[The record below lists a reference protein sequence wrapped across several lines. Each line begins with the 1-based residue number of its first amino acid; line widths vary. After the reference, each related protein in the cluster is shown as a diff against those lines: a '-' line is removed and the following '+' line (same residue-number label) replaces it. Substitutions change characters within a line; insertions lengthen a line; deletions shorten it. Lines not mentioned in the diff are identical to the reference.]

1 MTEQIF
7 DVHFLLETFPKIM
20 PYYPITMAIVGVA
33 LVFGLLI
40 GFFCA
45 LIRIYHVRILTT
57 IVNIYISIVRGT
69 PLLIQLYL
77 FYYGIPISLRLL
89 NAKFQTNFN
98 IDGVSPLWCVL
109 ISYSLNEGAYQTET
123 IRGAIESVDQGEVE
137 AAYSIGLT
145 GAQTLRRIIIPEA
158 VKIAIP
164 NLGNNLLKLFKNT
177 SLAFTV
183 SVVDIMAEGKLIGS
197 EGYRYFEVYIALA
210 VIYWVSCFVIS
221 KVVDVI
227 ELRVNVAGKRIAR

>member
-7 DVHFLLETFPKIM
+7 DVHFLLETFPQIM

-145 GAQTLRRIIIPEA
+145 GAQTLRRIIVPEA

>member
-1 MTEQIF
+1 MTQQIF
-7 DVHFLLETFPKIM
+7 DFHFLLTSFPKIL
-20 PYYPITMAIVGVA
+20 PYYPITMAIVAFA
-33 LVFGLLI
+33 LVVGLVI
-40 GFFCA
+40 GFLCA
-45 LIRIYHVRILTT
+45 LVRIYHVRVLST

-89 NAKFQTNFN
+89 NAQFHTGFSIN
-98 IDGVSPLWCVL
+98 GVSPLWCVL

-123 IRGAIESVDQGEVE
+123 IRGAMESVDQGQVE

-145 GAQTLRRIIIPEA
+145 GPQTLFRIIVPSAI
-158 VKIAIP
+158 KIAIP

-210 VIYWVSCFVIS
+210 IIYWVSCFVIS
-221 KVVDVI
+221 KLVDWI
-227 ELRVNVAGKRIAR
+227 EQRANVAGKRIAR